1 MSMKKVIEQARQELG
16 VTEEPAGSNRVKYW
30 EEYGAGM
37 QGQPWCVAFLWW
49 VFHRAGES
57 AAFFGG
63 GRTASCRQLLGWYA
77 SQGLTFPAEAAQP
90 GDIALLSFDGSG
102 DVQHCGL
109 ILGSERGED
118 GRLLRVRTVEGNTS
132 PGDAGSPDNGG
143 CVAEKLRY
151 PRHIVRLCRPRYQ
164 PEEGQADDVAGHW
177 AEESIRRVRAAGLM
191 QGYPDGSFRPDRPV
205 TRAELAV
212 ILNRWEESK

>member
-1 MSMKKVIEQARQELG
+1 MSMNEVIELARRELG

-57 AAFFGG
+57 ATFFGG

-77 SQGLTFPAEAAQP
+77 SKGLVCPAEDAQA
-90 GDIALLSFDGSG
+90 GDIVLLSFDGSG
-102 DVQHCGL
+102 EAQHCGL
-109 ILGSERGED
+109 IIEAERGTD
-118 GRLLRVRTVEGNTS
+118 GRLLWVRTVEGNTS
-132 PGDAGSPDNGG
+132 PSTAGSPDNGG

-151 PRHIVRLCRPRYQ
+151 PRNIVKLCRPRYQ

-212 ILNRWEESK
+212 ILKRWEESK

>member
-1 MSMKKVIEQARQELG
+1 MSMNEVIELARRELG
-16 VTEEPAGSNRVKYW
+16 VKEEPAGSNRVKYW

-77 SQGLTFPAEAAQP
+77 SQGLVCPAEDAQA
-90 GDIALLSFDGSG
+90 GDIVLLSFDGSG
-102 DVQHCGL
+102 EAQHCGL
-109 ILGSERGED
+109 IIEAERGTD
-118 GRLLRVRTVEGNTS
+118 GRLLWVRTVEGNTS
-132 PGDAGSPDNGG
+132 PSTAGSPDNGG

-151 PRHIVRLCRPRYQ
+151 TRNIVKLCRPRYQ

-212 ILNRWEESK
+212 ILKRWEESK

>member
-1 MSMKKVIEQARQELG
+1 MSMKEVIEQARMELG

-77 SQGLTFPAEAAQP
+77 SQGMAFPAEAAQP
-90 GDIALLSFDGSG
+90 GDIALMSFDGSG
-102 DVQHCGL
+102 EIQHCGL
-109 ILGSERGED
+109 ILEAEHGED

-132 PGDAGSPDNGG
+132 PIDAGSPDNGG

-151 PRHIVRLCRPRYQ
+151 PRHIVKLCRPRYQ
-164 PEEGQADDVAGHW
+164 PEKGQADDVTGHW

-191 QGYPDGSFRPDRPV
+191 RGYPDGSFRPDRPV